1 MAAVEPA
8 SPPGPSRGE
17 DTWTGAGSA
26 GAAPAGAGPGAAPA
40 GAVAL
45 SLRRRAFAALRS
57 PQDAEILRLAVPAF
71 GALVAEPL
79 FLLADS
85 AIVGR
90 LGTTALGGLGVA
102 SQALSTLVNVSI
114 FLAYGTTAAVAR
126 QLGAGDRKAA
136 IRQGIDGLWLAALLG
151 VVGLA
156 AGWPLAPAITRAF
169 GASPGV
175 TAGAVTYLR
184 ISLLGAPAML
194 AVLAGTGVLRG
205 LQDTRTPLAVAVS
218 ANVVNVALNAFL
230 VLGLRWGLAGSAW
243 GTVVAQVGAAACYLA
258 VVARGARRA
267 GVSFGPDLAGLRAG
281 AAAGASLL
289 LRTLALQAVLVV
301 TTAIAAR
308 DGNDAIAAHQIAFR
322 LWMLLA
328 LALDAIAIAGQAIT
342 GRYLGAGD
350 AAGARAATRRMTGW
364 GAIYGV
370 VFGVLLLAARPVLP
384 AVFAASP
391 GVSRLLLAVLLIAAL
406 QQPVAGVVFV
416 LDGVLIG
423 AGDQDYLALAGLAP
437 AAVFA
442 AGAAAVLLGH
452 GGLVALWLAYSA
464 WLAARFLTLTLRA
477 RGSAWL
483 VTGAVRR

>member
-17 DTWTGAGSA
+17 DTLPGAGSA
-26 GAAPAGAGPGAAPA
+26 GIRPAAAGARAAAPGLRQRAA
-40 GAVAL
+40 
-45 SLRRRAFAALRS
+45 AALRS

-90 LGTTALGGLGVA
+90 IGTTAIGGLGVA
-102 SQALSTLVNVSI
+102 SQALSTLVNMSI

-136 IRQGIDGLWLAALLG
+136 IRQGIDGLWLAALIG
-151 VVGLA
+151 VLVLA
-156 AGWPLAPAITRAF
+156 AGWPLAPAIVHAF
-169 GASPGV
+169 GASPAV
-175 TAGAVTYLR
+175 TAGAVTYLQ

-230 VLGLRWGLAGSAW
+230 VLGLHWGLAGSAW
-243 GTVVAQVGAAACYLA
+243 GTVTAQVGAAAGYLA

-267 GVSFGPDLAGLRAG
+267 GVSFQPDLAGLRAG
-281 AAAGASLL
+281 AAAGAALL

-308 DGNDAIAAHQIAFR
+308 DGNNAIAAHQIAFR

-350 AAGARAATRRMTGW
+350 VAGARAATRRMTGW

-370 VFGVLLLAARPVLP
+370 VFGALLLAARPVLP

-391 GVSRLLLAVLLIAAL
+391 GVSRLLLAVLLIAAV

-423 AGDQDYLALAGLAP
+423 AGDQDYLALAGLAT
-437 AAVFA
+437 AAVFG
-442 AGAAAVLLGH
+442 AGAALVLLTH
-452 GGLVALWLAYSA
+452 SGLIALWAAYSA
-464 WLAARFLTLTLRA
+464 WLAARFVTLTVRA

-483 VTGAVRR
+483 VTGAIRR

>member
-1 MAAVEPA
+1 M
-8 SPPGPSRGE
+8 
-17 DTWTGAGSA
+17 
-26 GAAPAGAGPGAAPA
+26 
-40 GAVAL
+40 AL

-90 LGTTALGGLGVA
+90 IGTTALGGLGVA

-126 QLGAGDRKAA
+126 QLGAGNRKAA
-136 IRQGIDGLWLAALLG
+136 IRQGIDGLWLAALIG
-151 VVGLA
+151 VLVLA
-156 AGWPLAPAITRAF
+156 AGWPLAPAIVHAF

-230 VLGLRWGLAGSAW
+230 VLGLHWGLAGSAW
-243 GTVVAQVGAAACYLA
+243 GTVTAQAAAAACYLA

-267 GVSFGPDLAGLRAG
+267 GVSFRPDAAGLRAG

-289 LRTLALQAVLVV
+289 LRTLALQAVLVM

-350 AAGARAATRRMTGW
+350 VPGARAATRRMTGW
-364 GAIYGV
+364 GAVYGV
-370 VFGVLLLAARPVLP
+370 VFGVLLLAARPLLP

-391 GVSRLLLAVLLIAAL
+391 GVSRLLLTVLVIAAV

-423 AGDQDYLALAGLAP
+423 AGDQDYLALAGLAT
-437 AAVFA
+437 AAVFG
-442 AGAAAVLLGH
+442 AGAALVLLTH

-464 WLAARFLTLTLRA
+464 WLAARFVTLTMRA